1 MKMTIEIDC
10 SPQEART
17 FLGLPDVTALNDKL
31 VEEMQKR
38 MTANMAMVSPDELM
52 KNWAAFGAGAHQIG
66 VGALTQ
72 AEPEGVDGDGFTGT
86 CFPRDAGHA
95 CMQLQLEEF
104 DDGEVLNGQ
113 LSQHGA
119 PE

>member
-17 FLGLPDVTALNDKL
+17 FLGLPDVTGLNDKL

-52 KNWAAFGAGAHQIG
+52 KNWAAFGAGAQEQFRNLMNAAVD
-66 VGALTQ
+66 VG
-72 AEPEGVDGDGFTGT
+72 
-86 CFPRDAGHA
+86 
-95 CMQLQLEEF
+95 M
-104 DDGEVLNGQ
+104 
-113 LSQHGA
+113 GA
-119 PE
+119 ARSK

>member
-52 KNWAAFGAGAHQIG
+52 KNWAAFGAGAQEQFRTLMSAA
-66 VGALTQ
+66 V
-72 AEPEGVDGDGFTGT
+72 
-86 CFPRDAGHA
+86 DAG
-95 CMQLQLEEF
+95 M
-104 DDGEVLNGQ
+104 
-113 LSQHGA
+113 GA
-119 PE
+119 NRNK

>member
-38 MTANMAMVSPDELM
+38 MTSNMAMVSPDELM
-52 KNWAAFGAGAHQIG
+52 KNWAAFGAGAQEQFRTLMSAA
-66 VGALTQ
+66 V
-72 AEPEGVDGDGFTGT
+72 
-86 CFPRDAGHA
+86 DAG
-95 CMQLQLEEF
+95 M
-104 DDGEVLNGQ
+104 
-113 LSQHGA
+113 GA
-119 PE
+119 SRNK